1 MSAVGVVVVGAGVAG
16 LATAYRLLEADPAF
30 DVTVLEAADAPGGKL
45 TSVAV
50 GDLSLEAG
58 PDSFVARKPWAVDLC
73 RELGLA
79 LVEAGARGAF
89 VWTDAGL
96 ERLPETALGI
106 PAEIDDFG
114 RWPAMSKR
122 GRARALTDLVKKPSR
137 GEEEESVGALV
148 RRRLGDEA
156 ADVLVQPLLG
166 GLFAGDIDR
175 LGVRATFPE
184 LATWERA
191 HGSLI
196 RGAKAAIAAA
206 RSAGP
211 LFLTPAEG
219 VSALPRAL
227 VERLGPQRIR
237 TGATARSIA
246 EDGAGFVVSTEDGGA
261 EFPADAV
268 VLATPAFVAASVLE
282 RSAPAAAAALAEIGY
297 VSTAVVLL
305 VYAPGTGE
313 TLPEATGF
321 VVPSG
326 KAPMT
331 AATFLSRKWPSAA
344 FGDRAVLRCF
354 VGGAGAEDLPDAPDA
369 DIVEAVTRHLAAV
382 LELPPAPEA
391 SAVVRWPRAM
401 PQYEVGHLE
410 RVAAIEASLP
420 PGIFVVGNAYRG
432 VGVADTVRDANEV
445 AGRVRAHLAGGE
457 RSSEREHLS

>member
-1 MSAVGVVVVGAGVAG
+1 MNAGRVVVVGAGIAG
-16 LATAYRLLEADPAF
+16 LATAYRLLASDPAL
-30 DVTVLEAADAPGGKL
+30 DVTVLEAADAVGGKL

-50 GDLSLEAG
+50 ADLVLEAG

-79 LVEAGARGAF
+79 LVEPGARGAF

-106 PAEIDDFG
+106 PAEIDGFG

-137 GEEEESVGALV
+137 GEVEESLGALV

-184 LATWERA
+184 LARWERA

-196 RGAKAAIAAA
+196 RGAKAALAAA
-206 RSAGP
+206 GSAGP
-211 LFLTPAEG
+211 LFLTPVEG
-219 VSALPRAL
+219 VSALPHAL
-227 VERLGPQRIR
+227 LDRLGPERIR
-237 TGATARSIA
+237 TAAGARSIV
-246 EDGAGFVVSTEDGGA
+246 EDGAGFIVSTDGGG
-261 EFPADAV
+261 EYPADAV
-268 VLATPAFVAASVLE
+268 VLATPAFVSASVLE
-282 RSAPAAAAALAEIGY
+282 RSAPAAAAALAGIGY

-305 VYAPGTGE
+305 VYAPGTAE

-354 VGGAGAEDLPDAPDA
+354 VGGAGAEDLLDAPDA
-369 DIVEAVTRHLAAV
+369 DIVEAISRHLAAV
-382 LELPPAPEA
+382 LELPPMPEA
-391 SAVVRWPRAM
+391 AAVVRWPSAM

-410 RVAAIEASLP
+410 RVATIEASLP

-432 VGVADTVRDANEV
+432 VGVADTVRGANEA
-445 AGRVRAHLAGGE
+445 AGRVHAHLAGDE
-457 RSSEREHLS
+457 RSSEREHVS

>member
-1 MSAVGVVVVGAGVAG
+1 MSGGRVVVVGGGVAG
-16 LATAYRLLEADPAF
+16 LTTAYRLLESDPAL
-30 DVTVLEAADAPGGKL
+30 DVIVLEATGSAGGKL

-73 RELGLA
+73 GEIGVA
-79 LVEAGARGAF
+79 LVEPGARGAF
-89 VWTDAGL
+89 AWTDAGL
-96 ERLPETALGI
+96 EPLPETALGI
-106 PAEIDDFG
+106 PAEIDGFG

-122 GRARALTDLVKKPSR
+122 GRARALTDLVRKPSR
-137 GEEEESVGALV
+137 DEDEESLGALV

-196 RGAKAAIAAA
+196 RGAKAALAAA

-211 LFLTPAEG
+211 LFLAPAEG

-227 VERLGPQRIR
+227 ADRLGPERLR
-237 TGATARSIA
+237 AGTAVRSIRVN
-246 EDGAGFVVSTEDGGA
+246 GAGFIVSTDGGDQ
-261 EFPADAV
+261 PADV
-268 VLATPAFVAASVLE
+268 IVLATPAFVSASVLTD
-282 RSAPAAAAALAEIGY
+282 SAPTAASALAEIGY
-297 VSTAVVLL
+297 VSTAVVPL

-313 TLPEATGF
+313 TLPRATGF
-321 VVPSG
+321 VVPAG

-354 VGGAGAEDLPDAPDA
+354 VGGAGAEDLLDAPDA
-369 DIVEAVTRHLAAV
+369 DIVEAVSRHLAAV
-382 LELPPAPEA
+382 LELPPMPEA
-391 SAVVRWPRAM
+391 AAVVRWPSAM
-401 PQYEVGHLE
+401 PQYGVGHLE
-410 RVAAIEASLP
+410 RVATIDASLP
-420 PGIFVVGNAYRG
+420 PGIFVTGNAYRG
-432 VGVADTVRDANEV
+432 VGVADTIRHANEV
-445 AGRVRAHLAGGE
+445 AGRVHSRLGGDE
-457 RSSEREHLS
+457 RTSERERVS

>member
-1 MSAVGVVVVGAGVAG
+1 MKGGRVVVVGAGVAG
-16 LATAYRLLEADPAF
+16 LTTAYRLLEVDPSS
-30 DVTVLEAADAPGGKL
+30 DVLVLEVADEPGGKL
-45 TSVAV
+45 SSVEV

-58 PDSFVARKPWAVDLC
+58 PDSFVARKPWAVELS
-73 RELGLA
+73 RELGLT
-79 LVEAGARGAF
+79 LVEPGARGAF
-89 VWTDAGL
+89 VWTDEGL
-96 ERLPETALGI
+96 VPLPETALGI
-106 PAEIDDFG
+106 PAEIDGFG
-114 RWPAMSKR
+114 RWPGMSKR
-122 GRARALTDLVKKPSR
+122 GRARALTDLVRKPSR
-137 GEEEESVGALV
+137 SEEEESLGALV

-184 LATWERA
+184 LATWERT

-196 RGAKAAIAAA
+196 RGAKAALEAST
-206 RSAGP
+206 SAGP

-227 VERLGPQRIR
+227 IERLDPERIR
-237 TGATARSIA
+237 TQSAVTSIA
-246 EDGAGFVVSTEDGGA
+246 QDGAGFEVSTVAGEHH
-261 EFPADAV
+261 ADAV
-268 VLATPAFVAASVLE
+268 VLATPAIVSASVLE
-282 RSAPAAAAALAEIGY
+282 GSATSAAAALAQIRY

-305 VYAPGTGE
+305 VYPSGTGT
-313 TLPEATGF
+313 TLPDATGF

-331 AATFLSRKWPSAA
+331 AATFLSRKWPLVA

-354 VGGAGAEDLPDAPDA
+354 VGEAGAEDVLDAPDE
-369 DIVEAVTRHLAAV
+369 DIVQAVTRHLAAV
-382 LELPPAPEA
+382 LPLPATPQA

-410 RVAAIEASLP
+410 RVAAIEVSLP

-432 VGVADTVRDANEV
+432 VGVADTVRNANEV
-445 AGRVRAHLAGGE
+445 AERVRAHMAGDE
-457 RSSEREHLS
+457 RSSEREHVR

>member
-1 MSAVGVVVVGAGVAG
+1 MKRGRVVVVGGGVAG
-16 LATAYRLLEADPAF
+16 LTTAYRVLEADPSA
-30 DVTVLEAADAPGGKL
+30 DLLVLEAAEAPGGKL
-45 TSVAV
+45 SAVRV
-50 GDLSLEAG
+50 GDLTLEAG
-58 PDSFVARKPWAVDLC
+58 PDSFVARKPWAAELC

-79 LVEAGARGAF
+79 LVEPGARGAF

-96 ERLPETALGI
+96 VPLPVTALGI
-106 PAEIDDFG
+106 TGEIDGFG
-114 RWPAMSKR
+114 RWPGMSKR

-137 GEEEESVGALV
+137 REEEESLGALV

-184 LATWERA
+184 LATWERT

-196 RGAKAAIAAA
+196 RGAKAALTAST
-206 RSAGP
+206 SAGP
-211 LFLTPAEG
+211 LFLTPADG
-219 VSALPRAL
+219 ASALPRAL
-227 VERLGPQRIR
+227 GERWGPERIS
-237 TGATARSIA
+237 TGSAVTRIA
-246 EDGAGFVVSTEDGGA
+246 QDGAGFGVATVAGEHHAG
-261 EFPADAV
+261 AV
-268 VLATPAFVAASVLE
+268 VLATPAFVSASLLE
-282 RSAPAAAAALAEIGY
+282 RTAPAAADALAQIRY

-305 VYAPGTGE
+305 VYPPGTGT
-313 TLPEATGF
+313 TLPDATGF

-354 VGGAGAEDLPDAPDA
+354 VGGAGAEDVVEAPDS
-369 DIVEAVTRHLAAV
+369 DIVQAVSRHLAAV
-382 LELPPAPEA
+382 LPLPATPQA
-391 SAVVRWPRAM
+391 SEVVRWPRAM

-432 VGVADTVRDANEV
+432 VGVADTVRNANEV
-445 AGRVRAHLAGGE
+445 AERVRTHLAGDE
-457 RSSEREHLS
+457 RSSEREHVR

>member
-1 MSAVGVVVVGAGVAG
+1 MNACKVVVVGGGVAG
-16 LATAYRLLEADPAF
+16 LTTAYRLLESDPETA
-30 DVTVLEAADAPGGKL
+30 VTVLEAADAPGGKL
-45 TSVAV
+45 VSVGV
-50 GDLSLEAG
+50 GDLSLAAG

-73 RELGLA
+73 RELGLT
-79 LVEAGARGAF
+79 LVEPGARGAF
-89 VWTDAGL
+89 VWTDTGL
-96 ERLPETALGI
+96 QPLPETALGI
-106 PAEIDDFG
+106 PAEIDGFG

-122 GRARALTDLVKKPSR
+122 GRARALTDLVKKPSH
-137 GEEEESVGALV
+137 GEVEESLGALV

-196 RGAKAAIAAA
+196 RGAKAALAAA

-211 LFLTPAEG
+211 LFLTPDEG

-227 VERLGPQRIR
+227 VERLGPERIR
-237 TGATARSIA
+237 IAASARSIVRH
-246 EDGAGFVVSTEDGGA
+246 GSRFVVSTDGELGEVQA
-261 EFPADAV
+261 EAV
-268 VLATPAFVAASVLE
+268 VLATPAFVSASVLE
-282 RSAPAAAAALAEIGY
+282 RAAPAAAAALAGIGY
-297 VSTAVVLL
+297 MSTAVVLL
-305 VYAPGTGE
+305 VYAPGTGG

-344 FGDRAVLRCF
+344 HGDRAVVRCF
-354 VGGAGAEDLPDAPDA
+354 VGGAGAEDLLDASDG
-369 DIVEAVTRHLAAV
+369 DIVEAVARHLAAV
-382 LELPPAPEA
+382 LELPSNPEA
-391 SAVVRWPRAM
+391 TAVVRWPSAM

-410 RVAAIEASLP
+410 RVVTIEASLP
-420 PGIFVVGNAYRG
+420 PGVFVVGNAYRG
-432 VGVADTVRDANEV
+432 VGVADTVRNANEV
-445 AGRVRAHLAGGE
+445 AERVHAHLAGDE
-457 RSSEREHLS
+457 LTSEREHVS

>member
-1 MSAVGVVVVGAGVAG
+1 MKAGRVVVVGAGVAG
-16 LATAYRLLEADPAF
+16 LTTAYRLLASDPAS
-30 DVTVLEAADAPGGKL
+30 DVIVLEAADAAGGKL
-45 TSVAV
+45 ASVPVA
-50 GDLSLEAG
+50 DLSLEAG

-79 LVEAGARGAF
+79 LVEPGARGAF

-219 VSALPRAL
+219 VSALPL
-227 VERLGPQRIR
+227 VLADRLGPQRIR
-237 TGATARSIA
+237 PGTTVRSIA

-268 VLATPAFVAASVLE
+268 VLATPAFVSASVLE
-282 RSAPAAAAALAEIGY
+282 RSAPAAAAALAGIAY

-305 VYAPGTGE
+305 VYAKGTGE

-344 FGDRAVLRCF
+344 FGDRAALRCF
-354 VGGAGAEDLPDAPDA
+354 VGGAGAEDLLEAPDA
-369 DIVEAVTRHLAAV
+369 DIVEAVDRHLAAV
-382 LELPPAPEA
+382 LELPPEPEA
-391 SAVVRWPRAM
+391 TAVVRWPRAM

-445 AGRVRAHLAGGE
+445 AGRVRAHLAGDE
-457 RSSEREHLS
+457 RSSEREHVS